1 MCSRERRPADGV
13 SPGWSPTYNETPR
26 PSPPTFF
33 SILLSGLDFWIDF
46 CVRRSAFPRLV
57 DFLSCNPMW
66 LKTLTS
72 TFWYQIPG
80 TMVVMGEES
89 PYNIMVE
96 ANRKKRLDLI
106 DLHP

>member
-1 MCSRERRPADGV
+1 
-13 SPGWSPTYNETPR
+13 
-26 PSPPTFF
+26 
-33 SILLSGLDFWIDF
+33 
-46 CVRRSAFPRLV
+46 
-57 DFLSCNPMW
+57 MW